1 MMPNFKDRKPA
12 IAGSRSF
19 FPITLFLILVSA
31 FAIFCVWYG
40 TRLVVAVVPEGVR
53 KPFCFGTYPGDAWN
67 IRLTHS
73 VEKTEWDEYFRV
85 NAVDDMTMTHTRFE
99 SLGWGY
105 PYSPADG
112 KLSSTP
118 DGKFIV
124 EMNRPYR
131 QINLRISEQA
141 MQHLAHG
148 AEDYDLIGLYGQGTA
163 VTIKVQYRYQYLLE
177 NYF

>member
-12 IAGSRSF
+12 AAGSRSF

-31 FAIFCVWYG
+31 FAIFFIWYS
-40 TRLVVAVVPEGVR
+40 TRLVVAVIPEGAR
-53 KPFCFGTYPGDAWN
+53 EPFYFVTHQGDTWN

-85 NAVDDMTMTHTRFE
+85 NAVNDMTMTHTRFE

-105 PYSPADG
+105 PYSAGDG
-112 KLSSTP
+112 KLTSTA

-124 EMNRPYR
+124 EMNRPHKE
-131 QINLRISEQA
+131 IALRISEQA

-163 VTIKVQYRYQYLLE
+163 VKIKAQYRYQYWLE

>member
-1 MMPNFKDRKPA
+1 MPNFKDRKPA

-19 FPITLFLILVSA
+19 FPITLFLILVIA
-31 FAIFCVWYG
+31 FAIFCIWYG
-40 TRLVVAVVPEGVR
+40 TRLVVAVIPEGVR
-53 KPFCFGTYPGDAWN
+53 EPFYFVTYRGDTWN

-85 NAVDDMTMTHTRFE
+85 NAANDMTMTHTRFE

-105 PYSPADG
+105 PYSADDG
-112 KLSSTP
+112 KLTSTA
-118 DGKFIV
+118 DGKFIM

-131 QINLRISEQA
+131 EVALRISEQA
-141 MQHLAHG
+141 MQHLVHG
-148 AEDYDLIGLYGQGTA
+148 ADAYDLIKLYGQGTA
-163 VTIKVQYRYQYLLE
+163 VTIKAQYRYQYWLE